1 MKHRI
6 SRKTTSIL
14 DIPIYGR
21 EIKEKKNDR
30 MIDIQKWQIKYPVQR
45 QIIKAIK
52 ALLMDVSIALYQ
64 IRDYSVRAS
73 DSQTTPITVE
83 KKNSKERNASDQP
96 TRIHVFFFMSL
107 RFVGRPRPHIRYSIS
122 MSKGNYNEILRRP
135 AHYVIAQTK
144 QLRDVSGTTDAVFIY
159 NGGWWGSI
167 HSTLETYNRQHNKL
181 L

>member
-1 MKHRI
+1 
-6 SRKTTSIL
+6 
-14 DIPIYGR
+14 
-21 EIKEKKNDR
+21 
-30 MIDIQKWQIKYPVQR
+30 
-45 QIIKAIK
+45 
-52 ALLMDVSIALYQ
+52 MDVSIALYQ

-83 KKNSKERNASDQP
+83 KKIQRNETPQTSPQGSM
-96 TRIHVFFFMSL
+96 FFFMSL

-159 NGGWWGSI
+159 NGG
-167 HSTLETYNRQHNKL
+167 
-181 L
+181 